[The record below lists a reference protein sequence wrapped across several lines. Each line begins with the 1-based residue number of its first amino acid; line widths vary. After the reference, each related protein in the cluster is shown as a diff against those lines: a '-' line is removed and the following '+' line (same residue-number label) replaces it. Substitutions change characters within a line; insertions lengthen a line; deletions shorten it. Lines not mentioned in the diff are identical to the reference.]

1 MMDGDSIGIWVGGE
15 AVPAGS
21 TKSFFIKKLN
31 RVVTTHGNKKTMQ
44 WRESIRTELEKAI
57 DEHPGWFTSN
67 RSVGYK
73 IEEEYVFI
81 KPKSQ
86 PKKWK
91 LMTKRPDLD
100 KTQRNCH
107 DAMSKLAFVDDSQII
122 DIHASKRYCD
132 GDEPPGLTVII
143 TKVISN

>member
-1 MMDGDSIGIWVGGE
+1 MTDDPDRLEIW
-15 AVPAGS
+15 VPAGS

-31 RVVTTHGNKKTMQ
+31 RVVTIHGNKKTMQ
-44 WRESIRTELEKAI
+44 WRESIRTELQKAI
-57 DEHPGWFTSN
+57 DENPGWFTN
-67 RSVGYK
+67 DRSVGYDIK
-73 IEEEYVFI
+73 EEYVFT

-107 DAMSKLAFVDDSQII
+107 DAMTKLAFVDDSQII
-122 DIHASKRYCD
+122 HIDASKRYCEI
-132 GDEPPGLTVII
+132 DEPPGLTVII
-143 TKVISN
+143 IKVRGN